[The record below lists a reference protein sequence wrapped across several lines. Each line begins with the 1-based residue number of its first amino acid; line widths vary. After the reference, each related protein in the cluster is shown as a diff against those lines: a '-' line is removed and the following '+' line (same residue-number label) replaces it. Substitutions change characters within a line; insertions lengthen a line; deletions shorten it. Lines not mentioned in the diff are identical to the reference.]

1 MGPLG
6 RNAEGSGSV
15 STKGKTA
22 ALYSYSKTKG
32 LFGGISVEGS
42 IIVERQDANRIAYS
56 QDVSSKQLL
65 SGVLERPEWSDD
77 LVDVLNSCTGMPG
90 GRQWVDDRSTAGTP
104 EAGDEFDDDRYDEH
118 GMPVDRSGKEG
129 RKRAGTLPRSSSYN
143 NYAFGE
149 GGGGGFSS
157 SAMITEGR
165 SPNRARSG
173 SGSLR
178 GIFKLDPSTPGNGI
192 GFPRRKTGSPMTSPS
207 ISRKSSNLN
216 PFNRTNSN
224 AGANPNPFDEEASSS
239 HANEVDPF
247 DSYANILN
255 QGAGTGNRAR
265 SGSGISKDMDLSGE
279 VLSPWNN
286 DKGLP
291 SPKPTYEHK
300 NLPVP
305 IELTSGNRSR
315 SSSLTVNNSD
325 DYGSSLG
332 RPSLGRSR
340 ASSTARFAS
349 PLRDDFAPGDRAERD
364 EGNDLTA
371 KFGRMRASSSATVA
385 SALAAHASPNKLSKR
400 DTNGYSRNEFG
411 EDGEDYYNGNTAL
424 PVKKKEEW
432 NVDLSLPKTTGGL
445 FGKGKRSRANTG
457 GSDFH
462 VDPMQWQRRGE
473 DELYC
478 GGTPKS
484 EADPYFNNVEQDDFA
499 AAPKIGRPKMESRPT
514 FTVRKELLEAER
526 DGLPRAIALFDFAA
540 AESGDLGF
548 VKGEVLIVT
557 KQGKSK
563 EEW

>member
-15 STKGKTA
+15 SSKGKTA

-42 IIVERQDANRIAYS
+42 LIVERQDANRIAYS

-65 SGVLERPEWSDD
+65 SGGLDRPEWSDD
-77 LVDVLNSCTGMPG
+77 LIDVLNQCTGMPG
-90 GRQWVDDRSTAGTP
+90 GRQWVDDRSNAGTP
-104 EAGDEFDDDRYDEH
+104 DMGDEFDDDRYDEH
-118 GMPVDRSGKEG
+118 GMPVKEG

-149 GGGGGFSS
+149 GGGGFSS
-157 SAMITEGR
+157 SAMVAEGK

-178 GIFKLDPSTPGNGI
+178 GIFKLDSSTPGNGI
-192 GFPRRKTGSPMTSPS
+192 GFPRRKTGSPLSSPG
-207 ISRKSSNLN
+207 ISRKNSNLN
-216 PFNRTNSN
+216 PFNRTNSSSGN
-224 AGANPNPFDEEASSS
+224 TSANPFDEEPSSN

-247 DSYANILN
+247 DSYASILDQN
-255 QGAGTGNRAR
+255 QGQGNRAR

-286 DKGLP
+286 TKGLP
-291 SPKPTYEHK
+291 SPKPTYENK
-300 NLPVP
+300 NMPLPS
-305 IELTSGNRSR
+305 ELSSGNRSR
-315 SSSLTVNNSD
+315 SSSLTAPNSD
-325 DYGSSLG
+325 DYGASLG
-332 RPSLGRSR
+332 RPGLGRSR
-340 ASSTARFAS
+340 ASSTARFQS
-349 PLRDDFAPGDRAERD
+349 PLRDDFAPGDEAQD

-371 KFGRMRASSSATVA
+371 KFGKLRAS
-385 SALAAHASPNKLSKR
+385 HASPNKLSKR

-411 EDGEDYYNGNTAL
+411 EDGEDYYSANL
-424 PVKKKEEW
+424 PPKKKEEW
-432 NVDLSLPKTTGGL
+432 NVDLSLPKGVGGGL

-462 VDPMQWQRRGE
+462 VDPRQWQMRGE
-473 DELYC
+473 DELYG
-478 GGTPKS
+478 GGTPKNETS
-484 EADPYFNNVEQDDFA
+484 DPYFDNVEKDDFVEPA
-499 AAPKIGRPKMESRPT
+499 KMGRPKMESRPT

-526 DGLPRAIALFDFAA
+526 DGLPRAIALFDFSA

-548 VKGEVLIVT
+548 VKGEIVIVT